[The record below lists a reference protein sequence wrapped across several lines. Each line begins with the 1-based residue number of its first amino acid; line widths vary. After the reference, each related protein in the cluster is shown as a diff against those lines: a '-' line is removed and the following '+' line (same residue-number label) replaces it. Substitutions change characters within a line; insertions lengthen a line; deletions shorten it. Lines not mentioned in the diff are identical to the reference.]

1 MTITAPVD
9 GDPIDPAWAGLVT
22 DAVNSLVTSMGSV
35 TGAWTSYSGT
45 FTLTASSVNPSLGNS
60 VVTARYRDLGKTADI
75 DITIV
80 IGSTFTAGTGDY
92 RFSIPVTMRALN
104 QGAGGCYVLDLG
116 TAHKGGI
123 TPVGFS
129 TTSLIAALPSG
140 STVIGHNQPQVWAA
154 GDEIRMSVRVEKA

>member
-1 MTITAPVD
+1 
-9 GDPIDPAWAGLVT
+9 
-22 DAVNSLVTSMGSV
+22 
-35 TGAWTSYSGT
+35 
-45 FTLTASSVNPSLGNS
+45 
-60 VVTARYRDLGKTADI
+60 
-75 DITIV
+75 
-80 IGSTFTAGTGDY
+80 
-92 RFSIPVTMRALN
+92 
-104 QGAGGCYVLDLG
+104 LDLG